1 MGHVKARRGATYEDL
16 VLHGHPHQLQQRLG
30 LLGRQD
36 VVSVDPLPVLQ
47 RSLELSVHHRWTP
60 VAGAV
65 GTVDIETASPVDSE
79 SVEQS
84 LGTSDSFEVFQVLR
98 VDQRG
103 EDERLLEEG
112 SRVGGIVRRIDMRR
126 SPSLSGVFLLG
137 QVFLR
142 VVVLFE
148 LGVLLL
154 TEETLELGHGGPFV
168 DLGRRLVHEHRVD
181 VPRLLIVPLLASVS
195 GRARAEV
202 VSARDTE
209 KGPIGRRDVVCGGL
223 FVGRLPVDGVE
234 VVVPRVSVQD
244 T

>member
-1 MGHVKARRGATYEDL
+1 MGHVKARRGATYQDL

-47 RSLELSVHHRWTP
+47 RSLELSVHHRWTS
-60 VAGAV
+60 VTGAV
-65 GTVDIETASPVDSE
+65 GTVDVETAGSIDSE

-126 SPSLSGVFLLG
+126 SPSLSGVLLLG
-137 QVFLR
+137 QLFLR

-154 TEETLELGHGGPFV
+154 TEETLELGHGRPLV
-168 DLGRRLVHEHRVD
+168 DFGRRLIHEQRVD
-181 VPRLLIVPLLASVS
+181 VPRLLIVSLLAGIP
-195 GRARAEV
+195 GRARTKVVGAGDAEE
-202 VSARDTE
+202 S
-209 KGPIGRRDVVCGGL
+209 PIGRRDVVCGGL